1 VTDDILD
8 IVKFAKL
15 FAKDKHVGQFRNDD
29 ITPYW
34 HHLRQVVHNLQVM
47 GITEESILCAG
58 WLHDTIEDTDT
69 SFDSIQD
76 SFGFEIAKIV
86 SDVTKETRLPKI
98 QRDKKYIK
106 QLSNSIWQAKIIK
119 LADILANTSD
129 LKNTTFSDQ
138 KKIKQIK
145 DMMKYF
151 KVIKTGIIQNRKK
164 IPNIQKIE
172 DELNKLLVEYKQK
185 PIALK

>member
-1 VTDDILD
+1 MTDDILD

-76 SFGFEIAKIV
+76 SFGFEIAILRAFLA
-86 SDVTKETRLPKI
+86 TLPKSCCFLSVSSFRSI
-98 QRDKKYIK
+98 FLHSQQRY
-106 QLSNSIWQAKIIK
+106 
-119 LADILANTSD
+119 
-129 LKNTTFSDQ
+129 
-138 KKIKQIK
+138 
-145 DMMKYF
+145 
-151 KVIKTGIIQNRKK
+151 
-164 IPNIQKIE
+164 
-172 DELNKLLVEYKQK
+172 
-185 PIALK
+185 